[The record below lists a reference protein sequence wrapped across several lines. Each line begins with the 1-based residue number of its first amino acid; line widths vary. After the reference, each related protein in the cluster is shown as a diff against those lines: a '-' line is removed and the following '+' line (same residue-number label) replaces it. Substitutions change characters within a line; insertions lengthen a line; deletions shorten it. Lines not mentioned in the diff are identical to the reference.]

1 MLVFYYFRIFVIH
14 CFFPTNNCYAMC
26 NRKFLSNP
34 FTVWN
39 SMACRRDAK
48 NFAKN
53 ILVPSMHCS
62 LSSHAW
68 HYGSRLG
75 YFRSLSSDWYW
86 SHKCLDID
94 IFACQLDCDEN
105 PNKMKLTIVCLKVW
119 TSVVTHIGT
128 YVPVSR
134 YRVKSTIRNW
144 DKVKT
149 WLDKMFWQ
157 IYQNLRPVRLLRS
170 MRLRGL

>member
-39 SMACRRDAK
+39 SMACRRDAQ

-53 ILVPSMHCS
+53 ILVPSMHRS

-105 PNKMKLTIVCLKVW
+105 PNKMKLTKVCLKVRA
-119 TSVVTHIGT
+119 SVVIDEFLTKMYFIFKRDAETG
-128 YVPVSR
+128 YLDRPGSGLAR
-134 YRVKSTIRNW
+134 ISKSI
-144 DKVKT
+144 KVEAT
-149 WLDKMFWQ
+149 Q
-157 IYQNLRPVRLLRS
+157 
-170 MRLRGL
+170 

>member
-1 MLVFYYFRIFVIH
+1 
-14 CFFPTNNCYAMC
+14 MC
-26 NRKFLSNP
+26 NRKFLSNS

-39 SMACRRDAK
+39 SMACRRDAP

-53 ILVPSMHCS
+53 ILVPSMHRS

-105 PNKMKLTIVCLKVW
+105 PNKMKLTKVCLKVQA
-119 TSVVTHIGT
+119 SVVIDEFLTKMYFIFNSFLTQQARQARQRSGLDFQIHKSRGYPVIILEALLLTIGLAWRKS
-128 YVPVSR
+128 VPASLLLI
-134 YRVKSTIRNW
+134 SG
-144 DKVKT
+144 
-149 WLDKMFWQ
+149 LDLF
-157 IYQNLRPVRLLRS
+157 RF
-170 MRLRGL
+170 